1 MVRISL
7 VKNDRKT
14 QIIIEICDLFP
25 SQNVCVCEGT
35 SDILSPHCQKC
46 GWVGGGGHF
55 PPVPH
60 QMTPMMMMINRYLLY
75 YFYFYQFMQH
85 CSKCPHMLGS
95 LRGPHAIMAIR
106 LTQNPPLSRHAP
118 LSSTVLPVI

>member
-46 GWVGGGGHF
+46 GWVGGGGGGGAF
-55 PPVPH
+55 P
-60 QMTPMMMMINRYLLY
+60 
-75 YFYFYQFMQH
+75 
-85 CSKCPHMLGS
+85 SCP
-95 LRGPHAIMAIR
+95 
-106 LTQNPPLSRHAP
+106 PPNDAYDDDDKPIPFILF
-118 LSSTVLPVI
+118 